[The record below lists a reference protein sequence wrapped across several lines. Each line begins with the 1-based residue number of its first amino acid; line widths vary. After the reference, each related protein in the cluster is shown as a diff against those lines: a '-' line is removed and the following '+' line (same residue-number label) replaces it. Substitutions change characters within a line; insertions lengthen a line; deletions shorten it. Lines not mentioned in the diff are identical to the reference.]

1 MGRKPGTALRREALA
16 SARASYFFPQLRTD
30 GALLF
35 QAHRPLFG
43 ERKRRRQIICLKQAE
58 KPDVGRAETTCDL
71 DKDVPE
77 WVCHTAGAK
86 IAEFREETMV
96 RSYFLV
102 AAAVALGLS
111 AADTAFAQDTV
122 KIGFILPMTG
132 QQQSTGKQEA
142 AAIKLYMAQH
152 GDTVAGKKIELII
165 RDDAAVPDNT
175 KRIAQ
180 ELIVN
185 DKVTFLAGFGVTPA
199 ALSVAPLSAESKT
212 PEIVTAAGTSIITE
226 KSPYI
231 ARTSFTLAQS
241 TVPMADW
248 AADNGIKKVVTMIS
262 DYAPGVDA
270 EKSFTAEFKKK
281 GGDVLESVRFPLANP
296 DFAPFLQR
304 AADQKPDAIFVF
316 VPSGQ
321 GGTFVKQF
329 VERGLDKAGIKIIGP
344 GDVMDDDLITG
355 MGDAV
360 IGTVTAHLY
369 SADHDSALNK
379 AFVAAYKKAN
389 DGMHLIYEALKKTG
403 GKTDGDSLI
412 EAIKG
417 MAWESPRGPISID
430 AQTRDIIQ
438 NIYIRKVEKKNG
450 ELYNVEF
457 ATFPAVK
464 DPVKAAEQK

>member
-1 MGRKPGTALRREALA
+1 
-16 SARASYFFPQLRTD
+16 
-30 GALLF
+30 
-35 QAHRPLFG
+35 
-43 ERKRRRQIICLKQAE
+43 
-58 KPDVGRAETTCDL
+58 
-71 DKDVPE
+71 
-77 WVCHTAGAK
+77 
-86 IAEFREETMV
+86 
-96 RSYFLV
+96 
-102 AAAVALGLS
+102 
-111 AADTAFAQDTV
+111 
-122 KIGFILPMTG
+122 
-132 QQQSTGKQEA
+132 
-142 AAIKLYMAQH
+142 MAQH
-152 GDTVAGKKIELII
+152 GDTVAGKKIEVII
-165 RDDAAVPDNT
+165 RDDAAIPDNT

-270 EKSFTAEFKKK
+270 EKSFTGRIQEK
-281 GGDVLESVRFPLANP
+281 GGEVLETIRFPLANP

-344 GDVMDDDLITG
+344 GDVMDDDLLKACGDNLTRENVMKQAASLHNVAPPMLLPGITLSTSTTDFAPIKQMQLEKFEG
-355 MGDAV
+355 TTWKLFGDV
-360 IGTVTAHLY
+360 ISG
-369 SADHDSALNK
+369 SGS
-379 AFVAAYKKAN
+379 
-389 DGMHLIYEALKKTG
+389 
-403 GKTDGDSLI
+403 
-412 EAIKG
+412 
-417 MAWESPRGPISID
+417 
-430 AQTRDIIQ
+430 
-438 NIYIRKVEKKNG
+438 
-450 ELYNVEF
+450 
-457 ATFPAVK
+457 
-464 DPVKAAEQK
+464 

>member
-1 MGRKPGTALRREALA
+1 ML
-16 SARASYFFPQLRTD
+16 
-30 GALLF
+30 
-35 QAHRPLFG
+35 
-43 ERKRRRQIICLKQAE
+43 
-58 KPDVGRAETTCDL
+58 
-71 DKDVPE
+71 
-77 WVCHTAGAK
+77 
-86 IAEFREETMV
+86 
-96 RSYFLV
+96 RSYIFA
-102 AAAVALGLS
+102 AAAVLGLS
-111 AADTAFAQDTV
+111 AVDGASAEDTV

-132 QQQSTGKQEA
+132 QQQSTGKQES
-142 AAIKLYMAQH
+142 AAIKLFMAQH
-152 GDTVAGKKIELII
+152 GDMVAGKKVEVII
-165 RDDAAVPDNT
+165 RDDAAIPDNT

-180 ELIVN
+180 EMIVN
-185 DKVTFLAGFGVTPA
+185 DKVTFVAGFGVTPA

-270 EKSFTAEFKKK
+270 EKSFIAEFKKK
-281 GGDVLESVRFPLANP
+281 GGEVLESIRFPLANP

-321 GGTFVKQF
+321 GGIFVKQF

-360 IGTVTAHLY
+360 IGTVTAHFY
-369 SADHDSALNK
+369 SADHNSAANK
-379 AFVAAYKKAN
+379 AFVAAFEKAN
-389 DGMHLIYEALKKTG
+389 GGMRPNFMAVSAYDGMNLIYEALKKTG

-412 EAIKG
+412 AAIKG
-417 MAWESPRGPISID
+417 IAFESPRGPISID
-430 AQTRDIIQ
+430 PRTRDIIQ
-438 NIYIRKVEKKNG
+438 NIYIRRVEKKNG

>member
-1 MGRKPGTALRREALA
+1 MSRRYLLTAFVSALA
-16 SARASYFFPQLRTD
+16 CSAA
-30 GALLF
+30 
-35 QAHRPLFG
+35 
-43 ERKRRRQIICLKQAE
+43 
-58 KPDVGRAETTCDL
+58 
-71 DKDVPE
+71 
-77 WVCHTAGAK
+77 AGA
-86 IAEFREETMV
+86 
-96 RSYFLV
+96 S
-102 AAAVALGLS
+102 
-111 AADTAFAQDTV
+111 AQDAV
-122 KIGFILPMTG
+122 KLGFILPMTG

-185 DKVTFLAGFGVTPA
+185 DKVNFLGGFGVTPA

-241 TVPMADW
+241 VVPMADW

-262 DYAPGVDA
+262 DYGPGIDA
-270 EKSFTAEFKKK
+270 EKSFSAEFKKK
-281 GGDVLESVRFPLANP
+281 GGEIVEAVRFPLASP

-321 GGTFVKQF
+321 GGAFVKQF
-329 VERGLDKAGIKIIGP
+329 IERGLDKAGIKIIGP
-344 GDVMDDDLITG
+344 GDVVDDDLLNG

-360 IGTVTAHLY
+360 LGTVTAHIY
-369 SADHDSALNK
+369 SADHNSPANK
-379 AFVAAYKKAN
+379 AFVDAFEKAN
-389 DGMHLIYEALKKTG
+389 NMRPNFMAVGGYDGMHLIYEALKKTG

-417 MAWESPRGPISID
+417 MAWESPRGPVSID
-430 AQTRDIIQ
+430 PQTRDIIQ
-438 NIYIRKVEKKNG
+438 NVYIRKVEKKNG
-450 ELYNVEF
+450 QLYNVEF

-464 DPVKAAEQK
+464 DPVKAEQK

>member
-1 MGRKPGTALRREALA
+1 MSRCYLLAAFVSALA
-16 SARASYFFPQLRTD
+16 CSAA
-30 GALLF
+30 
-35 QAHRPLFG
+35 
-43 ERKRRRQIICLKQAE
+43 
-58 KPDVGRAETTCDL
+58 
-71 DKDVPE
+71 
-77 WVCHTAGAK
+77 AGA
-86 IAEFREETMV
+86 
-96 RSYFLV
+96 S
-102 AAAVALGLS
+102 
-111 AADTAFAQDTV
+111 AQDAV
-122 KIGFILPMTG
+122 KLGFILPMTG

-152 GDTVAGKKIELII
+152 GDTVAGKKVELII

-185 DKVTFLAGFGVTPA
+185 EKVNFLGGFGVTPA

-241 TVPMADW
+241 VVPMADW
-248 AADNGIKKVVTMIS
+248 ASENGIKKVVTMIS
-262 DYAPGVDA
+262 DYGPGIDA
-270 EKSFTAEFKKK
+270 EKSFSAEFKKK
-281 GGDVLESVRFPLANP
+281 GGEIVEAIRFPLASP

-321 GGTFVKQF
+321 GGAFVKQF
-329 VERGLDKAGIKIIGP
+329 IERGLDKAGIKIIGP
-344 GDVMDDDLITG
+344 GDVVDDDLLNG

-360 IGTVTAHLY
+360 LGTVTAHIY
-369 SADHDSALNK
+369 SADHDSPANK
-379 AFVAAYKKAN
+379 AFVEAFEKAN
-389 DGMHLIYEALKKTG
+389 NMRPNFMAVGGYDGMHLMYEALKKAG

-430 AQTRDIIQ
+430 PSTRDIIQ
-438 NIYIRKVEKKNG
+438 NVYIRKVEKKDG
-450 ELYNVEF
+450 EPWAVEF
-457 ATFPAVK
+457 STFDAVK
-464 DPVKAAEQK
+464 DPLKEAAAK